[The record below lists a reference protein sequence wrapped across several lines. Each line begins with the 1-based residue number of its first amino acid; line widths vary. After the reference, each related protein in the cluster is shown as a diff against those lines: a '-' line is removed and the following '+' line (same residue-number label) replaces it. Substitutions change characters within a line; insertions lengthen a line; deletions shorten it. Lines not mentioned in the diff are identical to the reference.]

1 MTAKR
6 ATQSE
11 AKIRAAF
18 ITLMG
23 TKGFDAMTV
32 SDIAREA
39 GVNRGTFYMHYLD
52 KYDLRQRLIDDEVET
67 IASMVLDAAPD
78 RKSREH
84 LDPCDYIP
92 YDAIL
97 AALTRISDEYEF
109 FAAITV
115 QGADTTLYDRMK
127 DILKNLVDVKLP
139 GPGADGSDSSHGI
152 PRPYAQ
158 EILASAVSS
167 ILWLWLRRGCKES
180 PEQIASII
188 ERNKTLAPVALI
200 E

>member
-6 ATQSE
+6 ATKSE

-78 RKSREH
+78 RKSRER

-97 AALTRISDEYEF
+97 AALTRIRDEYEF

-115 QGADTTLYDRMK
+115 QGSDTTLYDRMK

-139 GPGADGSDSSHGI
+139 GPGADGSHGI